1 MFSDNDIRND
11 YFDWLY
17 EKMTEGRVHEHVS
30 YLKLFEYLHKTE
42 FIFSIPNDVNRAK
55 DGTELRYTY
64 AMEKDEDHVEDILYI
79 LDGPCSVLEMM
90 VALAI
95 RAETTIMDN
104 TLYGDRTKQWFWSMM
119 MNLGLSTMTDDVFDE
134 RFVQNRIDIFLNR
147 QYSYDGR
154 GGLFFIPNTD
164 TDLRNVEIWFQLCWY
179 LDSFN

>member
-1 MFSDNDIRND
+1 
-11 YFDWLY
+11 
-17 EKMTEGRVHEHVS
+17 
-30 YLKLFEYLHKTE
+30 
-42 FIFSIPNDVNRAK
+42 
-55 DGTELRYTY
+55 
-64 AMEKDEDHVEDILYI
+64 MEKDEDHVEDILYI